1 MTTSKPTKRAPKR
14 SGHATVVAA
23 DAASNIVGGPPGAG
37 PTSPKGALALES
49 PGSRAGSA
57 LEERPATALADPN
70 SKVALLAQ
78 VPAEEVWLAS
88 LRSERTRKAYRQDVS
103 DFVGALDIASREELY
118 AVTPAAVLAWQAL
131 LEARAMK
138 PTTLRRKLSALSS
151 LFRHLVKEQLVSH
164 NPVRDIT
171 RPRVNRRTGKT
182 AAFSQEQARAILD
195 APPSDSEAGLRD
207 RALLSVGLQVGAR
220 RAEIA
225 NMTVGDVHQH
235 RGMVCL
241 RYARKGGEE
250 HRVPLNPQ
258 TEVRIREYLERAG
271 HANDP
276 EAPLLRPLR
285 GNQVT
290 DDPGRHM
297 TPDLV
302 DKVLR
307 KWVSRVLG
315 FTRGFS
321 AHSMRATFIT
331 RALENGCSLERV
343 QKDVGHA
350 HPSTTQLYDHR
361 EDDPEKSAT
370 FFATY

>member
-1 MTTSKPTKRAPKR
+1 MSPNPPDRPANEDGRDKPTPRKGTFG
-14 SGHATVVAA
+14 SG
-23 DAASNIVGGPPGAG
+23 
-37 PTSPKGALALES
+37 S
-49 PGSRAGSA
+49 PGSRSKSA
-57 LEERPATALADPN
+57 LERVPQETSLADPT

-78 VPAEEVWLAS
+78 VPAEEVWLQS
-88 LRSERTRKAYRQDVS
+88 LRSERTRKAYRQDVR
-103 DFVGALDIASREELY
+103 DFVAALDISTREELY
-118 AVTPAAVLAWQAL
+118 AVTPAAVLAWRAR
-131 LEARAMK
+131 LEARAVK

-151 LFRHLVKEQLVSH
+151 LYRHLVKEHLVSH

-171 RPRVNRRTGKT
+171 RPRVNRSTGKT

-195 APPSDSEAGLRD
+195 APPSDTEAGLRD
-207 RALLSVGLQVGAR
+207 RAILSVGLQVGAR

-225 NMTVGDVHQH
+225 HMAVGDIQQH
-235 RGMVCL
+235 RGMTCL
-241 RYARKGGEE
+241 RYVRKGGED

-258 TEVRIREYLERAG
+258 TERRIRDYLEVAG
-271 HANDP
+271 HGNDP
-276 EAPLLRPLR
+276 EAPLFRPLR

-307 KWVSRVLG
+307 KWVARAIG
-315 FTRGFS
+315 YTRGFS

-350 HPSTTQLYDHR
+350 HSSTTQLYDHR
-361 EDDPEKSAT
+361 DDDPEKSAT

>member
-1 MTTSKPTKRAPKR
+1 MTAPKPTKRPLPRPSLGPVAKGDPAPDP
-14 SGHATVVAA
+14 A
-23 DAASNIVGGPPGAG
+23 DGSACKV
-37 PTSPKGALALES
+37 PTPRKGTFGSET
-49 PGSRAGSA
+49 PGSRGESA
-57 LEERPATALADPN
+57 LAKRPETALADPN

-103 DFVGALDIASREELY
+103 EFVEALDIASREELH
-118 AVTPAAVLAWQAL
+118 AVTPAAVLAWQAQ
-131 LEARAMK
+131 LEARGVK
-138 PTTLRRKLSALSS
+138 PTTVRRKLSALSS
-151 LFRHLVKEQLVSH
+151 LFRHLVKEQLVPH
-164 NPVRDIT
+164 NPVRDLP

-182 AAFSQEQARAILD
+182 AAFSQDQARAILD
-195 APPSDSEAGLRD
+195 APAADTEAGLRD
-207 RALLSVGLQVGAR
+207 RAILSVGLQVGAR

-225 NMTVGDVHQH
+225 HMTVGDVHQH

-241 RYARKGGEE
+241 RYVRKGGEE

-258 TEVRIREYLERAG
+258 TELRIREYLRRAG
-271 HANDP
+271 HGNDP
-276 EAPLLRPLR
+276 EAPLFRPLR

-361 EDDPEKSAT
+361 DDDPEKSAT